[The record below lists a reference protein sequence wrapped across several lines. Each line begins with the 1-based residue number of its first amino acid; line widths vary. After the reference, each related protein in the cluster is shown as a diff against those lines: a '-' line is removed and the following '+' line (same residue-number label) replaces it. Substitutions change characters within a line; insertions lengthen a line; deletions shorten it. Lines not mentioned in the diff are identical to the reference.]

1 MPGGEWQSFSGTVGY
16 GLARGRE
23 LGFPT
28 ANLEVGR
35 EEGRGLARGVFVGKV
50 QWVGEERGY
59 AALVN
64 IGVRPTFSEGVLSI
78 ELHLLDF
85 SGDLYGKSLQVEIIE
100 KLRDERRFER
110 VEDLVVQIKLDIDQ
124 AREILLKR
132 AAENT

>member
-1 MPGGEWQSFSGTVGY
+1 MPGGEWGTFSGTVGY
-16 GLARGRE
+16 GLARGRQ

-28 ANLEVGR
+28 ANLEVGE

-50 QWVGEERGY
+50 QWTGEGRGF

-85 SGDLYGKSLQVEIIE
+85 SGDLYGKTLQVEIIE

-110 VEDLVVQIKLDIDQ
+110 VEDLVAQIKLDIDQ
-124 AREILLKR
+124 ARAVLSKW
-132 AAENT
+132 AADNT